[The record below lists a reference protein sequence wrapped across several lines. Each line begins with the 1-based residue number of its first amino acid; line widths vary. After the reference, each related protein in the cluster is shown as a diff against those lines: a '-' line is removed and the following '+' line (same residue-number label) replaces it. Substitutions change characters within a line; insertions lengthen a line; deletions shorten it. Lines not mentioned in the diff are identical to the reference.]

1 VLLICKLHMLSEFD
15 EKKKEVLGSV
25 FGWPYNR
32 RRRKPQQDLISVGGS
47 FSCHQGLY
55 IEVK

>member
-1 VLLICKLHMLSEFD
+1 MLSEFD